1 MFKNDINKSWVD
13 RMQNSEN
20 RIQNLISELEVL
32 RYQLNDLEEYEEQAL
47 KNVLVEQGHE
57 ELRHVSISLMEC
69 HVIDCIERNAMSNTT
84 AIAKKLNI
92 TKGGISK
99 ITTKLIKKNLIEAY
113 RVTNNQKEI
122 YYRLKPLG
130 RKVFELHEILHKEAE
145 EALINFFSAYSQDE
159 LAFVSRLLGD
169 ITAAIRTTTGAKLDV
184 LNNRQSDIREEL

>member
-145 EALINFFSAYSQDE
+145 EVLINFFSAYSQDE

-169 ITAAIRTTTGAKLDV
+169 ITAAIRTGTRLDV
-184 LNNRQSDIREEL
+184 LNNSDIREEK

>member
-1 MFKNDINKSWVD
+1 MFKNDIYKSWVD
-13 RMQNSEN
+13 RMQNREN
-20 RIQNLISELEVL
+20 KIQDLISGLEVL
-32 RYQLNDLEEYEEQAL
+32 RYRLNDLEEYEEQAL
-47 KNVLVEQGHE
+47 KNVLMEQGHE

-113 RVTNNQKEI
+113 RLTNNQKEI

-130 RKVFELHEILHKEAE
+130 RKVFELHEVLHKEAE
-145 EALINFFSAYSQDE
+145 EVLINFFSAYSQDE
-159 LAFVSRLLGD
+159 LAFVSRILGD
-169 ITAAIRTTTGAKLDV
+169 ITAAICTGAKLDV
-184 LNNRQSDIREEL
+184 LNNSDIREEL

>member
-1 MFKNDINKSWVD
+1 
-13 RMQNSEN
+13 MQNSEN

-84 AIAKKLNI
+84 AIAKRLNI

-122 YYRLKPLG
+122 YYQLKPLG

-145 EALINFFSAYSQDE
+145 EVLINFFSAYSQDE

-169 ITAAIRTTTGAKLDV
+169 ITAAIRTTTGVKLDV